1 LKRTILALVMIIF
14 ISVIAASWLMQ
25 PSPTNKTS
33 LTNTGNSN
41 ATDGSVNNTS
51 VPKVDND
58 R

>member
-1 LKRTILALVMIIF
+1 
-14 ISVIAASWLMQ
+14 MQ
-25 PSPTNKTS
+25 PSPTNNTS

>member
-1 LKRTILALVMIIF
+1 MKRTILALVMIIF

-41 ATDGSVNNTS
+41 ATDALLTIPQSQ
-51 VPKVDND
+51 K
-58 R
+58 